1 MFKYLNVKRGEKSFQ
16 KKGKERMFLIGHFPI
31 IKKKKDDFG
40 IHMFILEMEVQHS

>member
-31 IKKKKDDFG
+31 IKKKKM
-40 IHMFILEMEVQHS
+40 ILVFIDSF